1 MKNLNHFNHRISLLF
16 QGHITGNLTLDELI
30 TGLKV
35 IETMHRKSEQ
45 ENGSLWFRFSSDDT
59 LATTIEELEKDLSDK
74 NRDFTSER
82 IRESISLENELSIYY
97 S

>member
-16 QGHITGNLTLDELI
+16 QGHITGNLTLEELI
-30 TGLKV
+30 KGLKG
-35 IETMHRKSEQ
+35 IEVMHRKSVQ
-45 ENGSLWFRFSSDDT
+45 ENGSLWFKFSEDDT
-59 LATTIEELEKDLSDK
+59 MATTIVDLEKDLSDR
-74 NRDFTSER
+74 NREFTLER